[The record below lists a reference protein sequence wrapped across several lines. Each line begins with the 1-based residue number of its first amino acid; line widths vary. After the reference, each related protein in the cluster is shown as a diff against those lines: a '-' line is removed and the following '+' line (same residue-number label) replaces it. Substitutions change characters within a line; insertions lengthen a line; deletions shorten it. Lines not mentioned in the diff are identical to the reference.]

1 MKEHT
6 VAIIGGGLGGLCLA
20 NGLKKAGIS
29 VAVYERDQSPESR
42 PQGYR
47 IHIDP
52 KGSTALYQCLPP
64 HLWDLF
70 NSTGG
75 DFAQGFSVVTEQ
87 LRELLNLGRVS
98 GAVDSIAR
106 HRSISRI
113 TLRRIL
119 LAGLE
124 GEVKFNRR
132 FLQYEEA
139 ADGAIIAHFEDGTT
153 VQADLLVA
161 ADGVNSC
168 VRKQYLPDAEPIDT
182 GVVGIVGT
190 LPLTDGVIAL
200 APYFLLDGP
209 GLVVPST
216 ACSLFMAM
224 WKRSGE
230 AAQTLHRLGIEGTL
244 PGDEDYLILALSGR
258 PDFFGLDEQFGSV
271 TGRTLKDVLRR
282 KTAGWH
288 PNLRKLVEMVRE
300 EELLLNHIRTSQPP
314 VPWRSTHIT
323 LLGDAIHCMT
333 PYRGVGGNIALKDAA
348 LLTSHLIQA
357 HQGQKPLLQAISE
370 YEASMRQYAFAAVED
385 SLKAMKQFTS
395 PKKYPAFSIF
405 KTGMR
410 VVNAVPKLKRKLLP
424 A

>member
-1 MKEHT
+1 MREHT

-29 VAVYERDQSPESR
+29 VTVYERDQSPELR

-75 DFAQGFSVVTEQ
+75 DLAQGFSVVTEQ

-124 GEVKFNRR
+124 GEVKFKRR
-132 FLQYEEA
+132 FLQYEDV
-139 ADGAIIAHFEDGTT
+139 ADGAVIAHFEDGTT
-153 VQADLLVA
+153 IQADLLVA
-161 ADGVNSC
+161 ADGVNSS

-190 LPLTDGVIAL
+190 LPLTDGVMAL
-200 APYFLLDGP
+200 APSFLLDGS
-209 GLVVPST
+209 GMVVPNT

-230 AAQTLHRLGIEGTL
+230 AAQTLRHLGIEGTL
-244 PGDEDYLILALSGR
+244 PGDEDYLMFALGGR

-288 PNLRKLVEMVRE
+288 PNLRKLVEMVSE
-300 EELLLNHIRTSQPP
+300 GELLLNRIRTSQRP

-323 LLGDAIHCMT
+323 LLGDAIHSMT

-357 HQGQKPLLQAISE
+357 HQGKKPLPQAISD

-385 SLKAMKQFTS
+385 SLKAMKQFTG
-395 PKKYPAFSIF
+395 PKMYPAFTIF

-410 VVNAVPKLKRKLLP
+410 VANAVPKLKRKLLS